1 MACSQNVTLNGRLLI
16 EVLSRCG
23 EFWEYGT
30 RSVKAASLASASQC
44 LRTFCN
50 FLKDEADELKRT
62 APSGSNLLATTTIYN
77 EVIPVMQWLCS
88 KLIEPSNGTPKK
100 QHSSQFLMECILTLT
115 SSLPHDVHSS
125 PHFTAFLW
133 KTFCPSLAASLG
145 SPGRVNIDRKFSY
158 KDAIHI
164 IESENRGF
172 FTRPGLDGPEARC
185 VYLTAVQL
193 LRVAGAQG
201 SLRPVLEALY
211 HRMLLL
217 PLPQNRSEPL
227 RCVRDAFKNPQ
238 RLIDLS
244 VILHYDKN
252 QSVSDD
258 MELFRL
264 IIDSMEECAISANSA
279 FGSDESLHSSIEC
292 LVGLLSSLQTLC
304 TGNIDNVMTDQVATV
319 INTRYSSLKE
329 ADYYGPLTYQSLIR
343 LPRDYRDAVA
353 ELKQSRLE
361 GASDSDTEDANGH
374 HQPDGDLLSN
384 GSGETEGPEDDG
396 DSSDEQSKA
405 EANWLYSH
413 FYDAKIDGES
423 DRKHAKEFAKI
434 VKSQLVP
441 SLLKLHS
448 SIEIDSEIQ
457 EFSSNVCHQNN
468 MNVSD
473 FDYNLTAINA
483 DGIYLATYSTFLL
496 TLQLMRV
503 GHYDKV
509 DVSKNRKDKR
519 SASLMRKLFQ
529 GQMTIPLSE
538 QQFVTSVQNA
548 GVLVYLSSAWLRE
561 LYQFIL
567 ASNPLE
573 ALSNVE
579 DSTSRCTL
587 IDMICDAG
595 GIGATQMMSEWQR
608 LQSVSKYMNQVE
620 TETEKQKAAKKLARR
635 LLTCCWD
642 SMVVILS
649 AGLGEIEDSRAA
661 KIVKFSK
668 KHLKVGNANKK
679 RQTGEAALYALSL
692 EGLHAVS

>member
-1 MACSQNVTLNGRLLI
+1 MQKLIRDERFFIGLEPEDDSNWLPAQLLRSTNGISCTGNSSEETVVNVLRLFLSMACSQNITLNGRLLI

-23 EFWEYGT
+23 EFWEYGS
-30 RSVKAASLASASQC
+30 RSVKAASLAAASQC

-88 KLIEPSNGTPKK
+88 KLIEPNNGTPKK
-100 QHSSQFLMECILTLT
+100 QHSSLFLMECILTLT
-115 SSLPHDVHSS
+115 SSLSHDVHSS

-145 SPGRVNIDRKFSY
+145 SPGRVNMDKKFSY

-193 LRVAGAQG
+193 LRIAGAQG
-201 SLRPVLEALY
+201 SLRPVLEAMF

-244 VILHYDKN
+244 VILYYDKN

-304 TGNIDNVMTDQVATV
+304 TGEIENVMTDQVANI
-319 INTRYSSLKE
+319 INARYASLKE

-353 ELKQSRLE
+353 ELKENRFDVP
-361 GASDSDTEDANGH
+361 SDSDTEDVNI
-374 HQPDGDLLSN
+374 QSPEGDLVSN

-434 VKSQLVP
+434 LKSQLVP

-457 EFSSNVCHQNN
+457 EFSSNVCHQNS

-483 DGIYLATYSTFLL
+483 DGIYLAVYSTFLL
-496 TLQLMRV
+496 SLQLMRV
-503 GHYDKV
+503 GHYDKT
-509 DVSKNRKDKR
+509 DVS
-519 SASLMRKLFQ
+519 LTLHLL
-529 GQMTIPLSE
+529 I
-538 QQFVTSVQNA
+538 
-548 GVLVYLSSAWLRE
+548 
-561 LYQFIL
+561 
-567 ASNPLE
+567 
-573 ALSNVE
+573 
-579 DSTSRCTL
+579 TL
-587 IDMICDAG
+587 I
-595 GIGATQMMSEWQR
+595 
-608 LQSVSKYMNQVE
+608 
-620 TETEKQKAAKKLARR
+620 
-635 LLTCCWD
+635 
-642 SMVVILS
+642 
-649 AGLGEIEDSRAA
+649 
-661 KIVKFSK
+661 
-668 KHLKVGNANKK
+668 
-679 RQTGEAALYALSL
+679 
-692 EGLHAVS
+692 